1 VPGKRFVNTTPLVF
15 LARENL
21 LEMLRIGVDEV
32 AVPESVIA
40 EIHGHGSD
48 DPTVKAIESL
58 DWLQIR
64 PAGKVASVVA
74 LWDLGPGESAVLSLA
89 LAEES
94 SWAVIDDW
102 QARRCARSLGIR
114 CIGTLGLV
122 LLAKQTGRI
131 PAARPVVEQLRMS
144 GMYLSD
150 LVISQALSQVG
161 E

>member
-1 VPGKRFVNTTPLVF
+1 
-15 LARENL
+15 
-21 LEMLRIGVDEV
+21 MLRIGVDEV
-32 AVPESVIA
+32 AVPGSVIA

-94 SWAVIDDW
+94 SWAVIDDCRPG
-102 QARRCARSLGIR
+102 AAPSLWGS
-114 CIGTLGLV
+114 GASV
-122 LLAKQTGRI
+122 LLDLFSWPNRQ
-131 PAARPVVEQLRMS
+131 VEYRQPGPSWSSYACL
-144 GMYLSD
+144 GCIYP
-150 LVISQALSQVG
+150 IW
-161 E
+161 